1 MTEILPASENFDGKL
16 LTEKINGATVNFTQG
31 TGISPGPLL
40 YFTKREV

>member
-31 TGISPGPLL
+31 TGISPGLL
-40 YFTKREV
+40 